1 MNGLMKILF
10 MLLFAQ
16 LFNSPLKADDADF
29 SLPFDFPI
37 LLSGNFAEL
46 RSNHFHGG
54 VDFKTQGVIGK
65 PILAPADGY
74 VSRVTVAAGGYGNA
88 MYVTHYNGYTTV
100 YGHLEKFIPEIETIV
115 RERQYADEVFAIDIS
130 FGQDEFPVKRGD
142 VISYSGNTGYS
153 FGPHLHFEI
162 RETESNELVNPLF
175 FYKEHVCDTKP
186 PKAYAVALYP
196 RPGKG
201 TVAQGNKRVIRSI
214 KGNSLSDT
222 LRAWGEVGFG
232 IKALDFMD
240 NTSNNYGVYHMELAV
255 DDSLLYSSTMDR
267 VAFSENRLINAWVDY
282 EAYYM
287 RGEWFMRSHLL
298 ENNPLRLL
306 SVDEN
311 RGWLRVDEERLYRVE
326 YMLADLHGNVSR
338 YRFFIKGERC
348 DVAPVNS
355 GASHYFCWDTD
366 NELRDLGMRLKIPK
380 GELFED
386 AALRVVRTEQAD
398 APSDRYKLNGV
409 THPLWRGCEL
419 SIRLNNHKADAAEKY
434 YIKYVRGK
442 GGYGVG
448 GTIKNDW
455 ITANISSLG
464 CYEVAI
470 DTVPPVVRPVN
481 EKQWARSGILSF
493 YMSDSETGIKS
504 YKGYIDGKF
513 KLFKFSSKNIR
524 LTCNLR
530 NEEVPRGSHKL
541 RLVVTDRAGNETI
554 VEKTFKY

>member
-1 MNGLMKILF
+1 MSRYIIIFLF
-10 MLLFAQ
+10 SVVQLLDI
-16 LFNSPLKADDADF
+16 SLKADDVHF
-29 SLPFDFPI
+29 SPPFDFPI
-37 LLSGNFAEL
+37 LFSGNFAEL

-54 VDFKTQGVIGK
+54 VDFKTQGVTGK
-65 PILAPADGY
+65 PIHAVADGY
-74 VSRVTVAAGGYGNA
+74 VSRVTVASGGYGNA

-100 YGHLEKFIPEIETIV
+100 YGHLEKFMPEIEAVV
-115 RERQYADEVFAIDIS
+115 RERQYSDETFSVDIS
-130 FGQDEFPVKRGD
+130 FGQNDYPVKRGD
-142 VISYSGNTGYS
+142 VISLSGNTGYS

-175 FYKEHVCDTKP
+175 FYKEQVRDTKP

-196 RPGKG
+196 RSGKG
-201 TVAQGNKRVIRSI
+201 SVARSNRRVIRKI
-214 KGNSLSDT
+214 DGTSLRDT
-222 LRAWGEVGFG
+222 IAVWGEVGFG
-232 IKALDFMD
+232 VKALDFMD
-240 NTSNNYGVYHMELAV
+240 NTSNNYGVYHMELMV

-298 ENNPLRLL
+298 DNNPLRLL
-306 SVDEN
+306 SVDDN

-326 YMLADLHGNVSR
+326 YTLADLHGNVSR
-338 YRFFIKGERC
+338 YRFFVKGERC
-348 DVAPVNS
+348 DVQPVNS
-355 GASHYFCWDTD
+355 GAGQYFCWDTD
-366 NELRDLGMRLKIPK
+366 NELRELGMRLKIPK

-386 AALRVVRTEQAD
+386 ATLHVERTEKPHAL
-398 APSDRYKLNGV
+398 SDRYNLNGV

-419 SIRLNNHKADAAEKY
+419 SIRLKNTPLDDHKKY
-434 YIKYVRGK
+434 YIRYVRGS

-448 GTIKNDW
+448 GTIKDGW

-464 CYEVAI
+464 CYEAAM
-470 DTVPPVVRPVN
+470 DTVPPVVRPIN
-481 EKQWARSGILSF
+481 EKQWGRNGFLSF

-504 YKGYIDGKF
+504 YKGYIDGQF
-513 KLFKFSSKNIR
+513 TLFKFSSKNVR

-530 NEEVPRGSHKL
+530 AEGISRGTHQL

-554 VEKTFKY
+554 IEKTFKN